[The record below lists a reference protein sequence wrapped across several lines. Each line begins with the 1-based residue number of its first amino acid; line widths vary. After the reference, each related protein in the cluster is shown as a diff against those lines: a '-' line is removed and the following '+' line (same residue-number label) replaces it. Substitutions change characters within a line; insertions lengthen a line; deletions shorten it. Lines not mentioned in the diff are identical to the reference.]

1 MLQISVTDL
10 CERWQ
15 YLSAM
20 YKTGENTRREQ
31 LRRQRSLKI
40 VATLGP
46 ASSTYDTIQ
55 TLFEAGADVFR
66 LNMSHGSHDDIS
78 IKHQII
84 RDIERDLGRPIG
96 ILADLQGPKLRC
108 GVFANDIEELTEGQS
123 FRFDLDETPGD
134 VNRVNL
140 PHKEIFAALE
150 PDTTLLVN
158 DGKIRLKVNKCGPDF
173 ALCTVKVGGEI
184 SNRKGVN
191 VPDVV
196 LPVAALSE
204 KDKEDLEFACELGV
218 DWLALSFVQRPED
231 VFEARALAD
240 SRAAIISKIEK
251 PTAVQNFDS
260 ILEASDGI
268 MVARGDLGVELPV
281 YAVPPI
287 QKRLIRA
294 CRAVGKPVIVA
305 TQMMESMIESPVPTR
320 AEVSDVATAI
330 YEGADAVMLSA
341 ESAMGAY
348 AFEAVSTMNNVAEEV
363 ESDPNYL
370 KVIAASRV
378 RTSATIPEA
387 ITLAAREIA
396 ETTEI
401 KAICCFTESG
411 STAVLV
417 SREKA
422 MVPIIALTPNVGTA
436 RRLALV
442 WGLHTVVTN
451 EVSRFKLAV
460 VSAARAARTYGFAAE
475 DDKIVVIAGVPFNT
489 AGSTNILRVA
499 PVDEKL
505 IFDSETE

>member
-1 MLQISVTDL
+1 MKYWRD
-10 CERWQ
+10 E
-15 YLSAM
+15 
-20 YKTGENTRREQ
+20 

-46 ASSTYDTIQ
+46 ASSTYETIKA
-55 TLFEAGADVFR
+55 LFEAGADVFR
-66 LNMSHGSHDDIS
+66 LNMSHSVPPHDDIRE
-78 IKHQII
+78 KHQII
-84 RDIERDLGRPIG
+84 RDLERDLGRPIG

-108 GVFANDIEELTEGQS
+108 GVFTNEAEDLVEGQD
-123 FRFDLDETPGD
+123 FRFDLDDADGD
-134 VNRVNL
+134 AKRVQL
-140 PHKEIFAALE
+140 PHKEIFDALK
-150 PDTTLLVN
+150 PDATLLVN
-158 DGKIRLKVNKCGPDF
+158 DGKIALKVKDCGDDY
-173 ALCTVKVGGEI
+173 ANCTVEVAGKI

-191 VPDVV
+191 VPDVI

-204 KDKEDLEFACELGV
+204 KDKGDLEFVCSLGV

-231 VFEARALAD
+231 VTEARELA
-240 SRAAIISKIEK
+240 SGRAAILSKIEK
-251 PTAVQNFDS
+251 PAAVDSFDS
-260 ILEASDGI
+260 ILDVSDGV

-294 CRAVGKPVIVA
+294 CRAAGKPVIVA

-341 ESAMGAY
+341 ESAVGDY
-348 AFEAVSTMNNVAEEV
+348 ATEAVGTMNNVAIQV
-363 ESDPNYL
+363 EQDPNYR
-370 KVIAASRV
+370 KVISASRT
-378 RTSATIPEA
+378 RSSATIPEA
-387 ITLAAREIA
+387 ITVAAREIA
-396 ETTEI
+396 ETTDI

-411 STAVLV
+411 STAVLA

-422 MVPIIALTPNVGTA
+422 FVPIIALTPNVGTA

-451 EVSRFKLAV
+451 EVARFKLAV
-460 VSAARAARTYGFAAE
+460 VSAARAARRYDFASE

-489 AGSTNILRVA
+489 PGSTNILRVA
-499 PVDEKL
+499 PVDEKM
-505 IFDSETE
+505 IFAAETE